1 VNRLFLTAEWR
12 YVVML
17 NFRIAPDV
25 LAPFVPKGTELDPW
39 RGEHW
44 VSLVGFRFL
53 DTRVL
58 GVPVPG
64 HRHFPEVNLRFYVRP
79 IGDDRRAVV
88 FLKEIVPRRAIA
100 TIARAL
106 YNEPYVARPMR
117 AEAPEVPSEAP
128 GRVSFAWRHLGRW
141 NRFGVTAS
149 GSPGLIATG
158 SAEEFFAEHY
168 WGYTRQRDGSTIEY
182 AVEHP
187 RWRVWNVAN
196 LEFDV
201 AAAAEYGPAFGRA
214 LGTRPVSAFIAEGS
228 RVEVGRPHAIS
239 LTPSTTPRSSDPA
252 RSR

>member
-1 VNRLFLTAEWR
+1 
-12 YVVML
+12 ML

-128 GRVSFAWRHLGRW
+128 GRVSYRVAPSGRW

-149 GSPGLIATG
+149 GSPGPIATG
-158 SAEEFFAEHY
+158 SDEEFFAEHY

-187 RWRVWNVAN
+187 RWRVWNVG
-196 LEFDV
+196 E
-201 AAAAEYGPAFGRA
+201 
-214 LGTRPVSAFIAEGS
+214 S
-228 RVEVGRPHAIS
+228 RVRRRGCRRVRAGVWRSARHAARVGLHRRGIARRGRPSARHLAHSFNNASI
-239 LTPSTTPRSSDPA
+239 LRSGTIQMSA
-252 RSR
+252 TAT